1 MVPAL
6 LIASAALVFSPIMPP
21 VVDRIENPPSTNLF
35 VNGSFEA
42 PVLPSS
48 QFVSYAVGSSGLT
61 GWTIVGPAG
70 QALSQVPSTFA
81 GNPPFQFPAE
91 DGNQWMD
98 LTGFNNNAPVGL
110 AQTIATTP
118 GHAYA
123 ITFWV
128 GNVSGGLFGTTSTVN
143 VELSQGGGG
152 SCTNTTPGL
161 VLSWMKC
168 MVNFTADGASTT
180 VTFRN
185 ADPSFDNSN
194 GLDNVSID
202 LARSAVPEPA
212 SWAMLIAGFGLTG
225 GLLRRRTSRPF
236 FTRAKPV

>member
-6 LIASAALVFSPIMPP
+6 LFASAALLSSQPMPAA
-21 VVDRIENPPSTNLF
+21 VDLAGNPPSTNLF
-35 VNGSFEA
+35 VNGSFEL

-48 QFVSYAVGSSGLT
+48 QFVSYLVGSSGLT

-81 GNPPFQFPAE
+81 GNPPFQFPAQ
-91 DGNQWMD
+91 DGNQWID

-110 AQTIATTP
+110 AQTVATTP
-118 GHAYA
+118 GQAYS
-123 ITFWV
+123 ISFWV
-128 GNVSGGLFGTTSTVN
+128 GNVSGGPFGTTSTVN
-143 VELSQGGGG
+143 IELSQGGGG

-161 VLSWMKC
+161 VLSWQHC
-168 MVNFTADGASTT
+168 TVDFTAAGANTT

-185 ADPSFDNSN
+185 ADPAFDNSN

-202 LARSAVPEPA
+202 LARAVVPEPA
-212 SWAMLIAGFGLTG
+212 SWAMLIAGFGLAG
-225 GLLRRRTSRPF
+225 GVMRRRTVKRSV
-236 FTRAKPV
+236 ASA